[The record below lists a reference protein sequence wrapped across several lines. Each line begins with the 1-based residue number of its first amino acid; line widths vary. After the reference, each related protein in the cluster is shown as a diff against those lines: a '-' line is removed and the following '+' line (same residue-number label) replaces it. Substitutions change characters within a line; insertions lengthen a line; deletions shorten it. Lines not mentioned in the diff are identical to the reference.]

1 MSYSSS
7 RSYGSSLR
15 WNTTPSTISSSYNGG
30 YLNSKCLLFFRCC
43 GKITGVIT
51 VEPVVF
57 FYVFSAYLYV
67 AMLELYA
74 FNRYGKKEL
83 EKSSYTVNACVTVRM
98 LNRHGPVKNNGT
110 GNAVQGSVAILNL
123 YVGVSGHLPSIFAAL
138 ILGPLSDKYGRKPA
152 MGLVVVGILLQAIVA
167 SVILSLRL
175 SLYYFSLSSALR
187 SVTGGLAGIL
197 ATSYSYIVDISPK
210 KWLTLRLGILEAVTF
225 IAASLGFG
233 VVGGWIQLDNCRFVS
248 ISWMVLAIAGI
259 LVLYFIIFFK
269 ESTNRHQTARRRQML
284 TTGPRSLLTGF
295 KLFTSRGN
303 PRWKLW
309 FCVFVLCITVINQ
322 VGTLTVITLFLLHTP
337 LEWNPGLI
345 GSYLSASELIHGL
358 SLIIILPIMVACSLS
373 DPLIVLLGVVIA
385 CATNVGLG
393 FITSTWQMFVG
404 ELHHMYSPS
413 MLYDCIFNIY
423 VYIIY
428 SCASTKRG

>member
-1 MSYSSS
+1 MHLPGNMSISS
-7 RSYGSSLR
+7 RSYGASSR
-15 WNTTPSTISSSYNGG
+15 WSIAPSIISSSDNSGC
-30 YLNSKCLLFFRCC
+30 LNSECLMFLRCC
-43 GKITGVIT
+43 GKITSLIT

-98 LNRHGPVKNNGT
+98 LDRYGPVMNNDT
-110 GNAVQGSVAILNL
+110 GDEVQGSVALLNL
-123 YVGVSGHLPSIFAAL
+123 YVGVSGQLPSIFAAL

-152 MGLVVVGILLQAIVA
+152 MGLVMVGILLQAIVA
-167 SVILSLRL
+167 SIILWFRL

-197 ATSYSYIVDISPK
+197 AISYSYIVDISPK

-233 VVGGWIQLDNCRFVS
+233 VVGGWIQLNSCLFKPITWLLS
-248 ISWMVLAIAGI
+248 ATAGI
-259 LVLYFIIFFK
+259 LVLYFIFFFK
-269 ESTNRHQTARRRQML
+269 ESTNQRQTARRRQML
-284 TTGPRSLLTGF
+284 STGPRSLLAGF
-295 KLFTSRGN
+295 QLFTSRGN

-309 FCVFVLCITVINQ
+309 FCAFVLCITVINQ

-337 LEWNPGLI
+337 LEWNPALI
-345 GSYLSASELIHGL
+345 GSYLSLGELIHGL
-358 SLIIILPIMVACSLS
+358 SLIIILPIMVACSLR
-373 DPLIVLLGVVIA
+373 DPHIVLLGVVIA
-385 CATNVGLG
+385 GATNVGMG
-393 FITSTWQMFVG
+393 FITSTWQMFLG
-404 ELHHMYSPS
+404 ELHLMYISS
-413 MLYDCIFNIY
+413 MLYACRFNIY
-423 VYIIY
+423 LYI
-428 SCASTKRG
+428 ST